1 MFSHFCPSC
10 GQGIQARWG
19 SRRVQCSRCSGQAVH
34 SGPLLMICGL
44 TVALVG
50 GFTSAYLVAA
60 VSGLGFSIV
69 GAIRLFRQLRAARD
83 YATRYPSA

>member
-1 MFSHFCPSC
+1 
-10 GQGIQARWG
+10 
-19 SRRVQCSRCSGQAVH
+19 
-34 SGPLLMICGL
+34 MICGL

-60 VSGLGFSIV
+60 VSELGFSIV